1 MNGVVHF
8 EIPASDPDKLSE
20 FYSQLFG
27 WQINKMDMGGGFAYY
42 MASTTETGEDGMP
55 KNPGAINGGIY
66 ARTSE
71 AERPMNYVDVPD
83 IDAYLKKA
91 ESLGAR
97 VLTPKQP
104 IPGMGWSAQMLD
116 PQGNAYGLYQNDPN
130 AA

>member
-83 IDAYLKKA
+83 IDAYMKKA
-91 ESLGAR
+91 ESLGAK

>member
-66 ARTSE
+66 ARTSDQ
-71 AERPMNYVDVPD
+71 ERPINYVDVPD
-83 IDAYLKKA
+83 IDAFMKKA
-91 ESLGAR
+91 EGLGAK
-97 VLTPKQP
+97 VLQPKQP
-104 IPGMGWSAQMLD
+104 IPGMGWSAQMID
-116 PQGNAYGLYQNDPN
+116 PQGNPYGLYQNDP
-130 AA
+130 AAA

>member
-27 WQINKMDMGGGFAYY
+27 WQINKMDMGGGNAYY

-55 KNPGAINGGIY
+55 KTAGAINGGIY
-66 ARTSE
+66 ARSSE
-71 AERPMNYVDVPD
+71 AERPINYVDVPD
-83 IDAYLKKA
+83 IDAFMKKA
-91 ESLGAR
+91 EGLGAK
-97 VLTPKQP
+97 VLAHKMP
-104 IPGMGWSAQMLD
+104 IPGMGWSAQMID
-116 PQGNAYGLYQNDPN
+116 PQGNPYGLYQNDPT

>member
-55 KNPGAINGGIY
+55 KNPGAINGGIN

-83 IDAYLKKA
+83 IDAYMKKA
-91 ESLGAR
+91 ESLGAK